1 MKTSGTNIRL
11 RKIISGL
18 KAGTLVPR
26 PDFQRRLVWANK
38 HKVAFIQTVLDE
50 LPFPEIYIAAG
61 EVNLESGEGKEVL
74 VDGQQRIT
82 TLYQYFVGSEDLK
95 YEDGLV
101 PYLELD
107 PVVQE
112 AFLEY
117 EVVVRDLGKL
127 DIETIKTVFQRINS
141 TNYSLNAVEVHNSR
155 YDGEIKRFAEEIA
168 ALDFFENHR
177 VFTNNDIKRMR
188 DLGFSLV
195 IIITM
200 LSTYFNLEDEFEEY
214 LERFNDE
221 FPYKEELRAQIISIV
236 ELIEN
241 LNFEDKSRA
250 FKKSDLLTL
259 LVELHRTIFKEGKVL
274 DEIKLSNEL
283 NLFYEKVEN
292 KVQEQK
298 VQDYSK
304 AVLQGTNNRS
314 GRIIRAK
321 IISEVINSCI
331 KMPVGDS

>member
-11 RKIISGL
+11 RKILSGL
-18 KAGTLVPR
+18 KAGTLIPR

-61 EVNLESGEGKEVL
+61 EVNLESGEGKEIL

-82 TLYQYFVGSEDLK
+82 TLYQYFIGSEDLK
-95 YEDGLV
+95 YENGLI
-101 PYLELD
+101 PYTKLD
-107 PVVQE
+107 PAKQE

-141 TNYSLNAVEVHNSR
+141 TNYSLNAVEIHNSR
-155 YDGEIKRFAEEIA
+155 YDGEIKRLAEAISE
-168 ALDFFENHR
+168 LEFFENHR

-195 IIITM
+195 VIITL
-200 LSTYFNLEDEFEEY
+200 LSTYFNLEEEFEEY

-221 FPYKEELRAQIISIV
+221 FPQKDEIEHQIKYLL
-236 ELIEN
+236 ELIEA
-241 LNFEDKSRA
+241 LNFDEKSRV
-250 FKKSDLLTL
+250 FKKSDLFTL
-259 LVELHRTIFKEGKVL
+259 LVELHRTIFKENNK
-274 DEIKLSNEL
+274 INQSKLEL
-283 NLFYEKVEN
+283 ELKNFYQAVEDKNLEPA
-292 KVQEQK
+292 

-314 GRIIRAK
+314 GRIIRGK
-321 IISEVINSCI
+321 IIYSIINSCL
-331 KMPVGDS
+331 V

>member
-11 RKIISGL
+11 RKILSGL
-18 KAGTLVPR
+18 KAGTLIPR

-38 HKVAFIQTVLDE
+38 HKVAFIQTVLEE

-61 EVNLESGEGKEVL
+61 EVNLESGEGKEIL

-95 YEDGLV
+95 YENGLI
-101 PYLELD
+101 PYNKLD
-107 PVVQE
+107 PSKQE

-117 EVVVRDLGKL
+117 EIVVRDLGKL
-127 DIETIKTVFQRINS
+127 DIETIKTIFQRINS
-141 TNYSLNAVEVHNSR
+141 TNYSLNAVEIHNSR
-155 YDGEIKRFAEEIA
+155 YDGEIKRLAETLSE
-168 ALDFFENHR
+168 LEFFENHR

-195 IIITM
+195 VIITIM
-200 LSTYFNLEDEFEEY
+200 STYFNLEDDFEEY

-221 FPYKEELRAQIISIV
+221 FPQKEEIEHQIKTVLESI
-236 ELIEN
+236 EKM
-241 LNFEDKSRA
+241 NFDEKSRV
-250 FKKSDLLTL
+250 FKKSDLFTL
-259 LVELHRTIFKEGKVL
+259 IIELHRAIFKESKKL
-274 DEIKLSNEL
+274 DEAKLESEL
-283 NLFYEKVEN
+283 KIFYQAVEDKSQDQN
-292 KVQEQK
+292 

-314 GRIIRAK
+314 GRIIRGK
-321 IISEVINSCI
+321 IISTIINTC
-331 KMPVGDS
+331 VV

>member
-11 RKIISGL
+11 RKILSGL
-18 KAGTLVPR
+18 KAGTLIPR

-61 EVNLESGEGKEVL
+61 EVNLESGEGKEIL

-82 TLYQYFVGSEDLK
+82 TLYQYFIGSEDLK
-95 YEDGLV
+95 YENGLI
-101 PYLELD
+101 PYTKLD
-107 PVVQE
+107 PAKQE

-127 DIETIKTVFQRINS
+127 DIETIKTIFQRINS
-141 TNYSLNAVEVHNSR
+141 TNYSLNAVEIHNSR
-155 YDGEIKRFAEEIA
+155 YDGEIKRLAETISE
-168 ALDFFENHR
+168 LEFFEKHR
-177 VFTNNDIKRMR
+177 VFTTNDIKRMR

-195 IIITM
+195 VIITL
-200 LSTYFNLEDEFEEY
+200 LSTYFNLEEEFEEY

-221 FPYKEELRAQIISIV
+221 FPQKDEIEHQIKYLL
-236 ELIEN
+236 ELIEA
-241 LNFEDKSRA
+241 LNFDDKSRV
-250 FKKSDLLTL
+250 FKKSDLFTL
-259 LVELHRTIFKEGKVL
+259 LVELHRTIFKENNKI
-274 DEIKLSNEL
+274 DQSKLEL
-283 NLFYEKVEN
+283 ELKNFYQAVEDKN
-292 KVQEQK
+292 QETA

-314 GRIIRAK
+314 GRIIRGK
-321 IISEVINSCI
+321 IIYSIINSCL
-331 KMPVGDS
+331 V

>member
-95 YEDGLV
+95 YENGLV
-101 PYLELD
+101 PYLKLN
-107 PVVQE
+107 PAIQE

-155 YDGEIKRFAEEIA
+155 YDGEIKRFAEGIA
-168 ALDFFENHR
+168 ALNFFEKYR

-200 LSTYFNLEDEFEEY
+200 LSTYFNLEEDFEEY

-221 FPYKEELRAQIISIV
+221 FPPKAELEDQIKTIIS
-236 ELIEN
+236 LIEK
-241 LNFEDKSRA
+241 LNFDEKSRV

-259 LVELHRTIFKEGKVL
+259 IVELHRVIFKEGKVL
-274 DEIKLSNEL
+274 DESKLGDEL
-283 NLFYEKVEN
+283 KTFYQKVEN
-292 KVQEQK
+292 KTQEQN

-321 IISEVINSCI
+321 IIAEVINFCI
-331 KMPVGDS
+331 KMPSK

>member
-11 RKIISGL
+11 RKILSGL
-18 KAGTLVPR
+18 KGGTLIPR

-61 EVNLESGEGKEVL
+61 EVNLESGEGKEIL

-82 TLYQYFVGSEDLK
+82 TLYQYFIGSEDLK
-95 YEDGLV
+95 YENGLI
-101 PYLELD
+101 PYTKLD
-107 PVVQE
+107 PAKQE

-141 TNYSLNAVEVHNSR
+141 TNYSLNAVEIHNSR
-155 YDGEIKRFAEEIA
+155 YDGEIKRLAETISE
-168 ALDFFENHR
+168 LEFFENHR

-195 IIITM
+195 VIITL

-221 FPYKEELRAQIISIV
+221 FPQKDEVEHQIKYIL
-236 ELIEN
+236 ELIEG
-241 LNFEDKSRA
+241 LNFDEKSRA
-250 FKKSDLLTL
+250 FKKSDLFTL
-259 LVELHRTIFKEGKVL
+259 LVELHRTIFKENNKI
-274 DEIKLSNEL
+274 DQSKLESEL
-283 NLFYEKVEN
+283 KNFYQAVED
-292 KVQEQK
+292 KIQEPA

-314 GRIIRAK
+314 GRIIRGK
-321 IISEVINSCI
+321 IIYSIINSCLI
-331 KMPVGDS
+331 

>member
-11 RKIISGL
+11 RKILSGL
-18 KAGTLVPR
+18 KAGTLIPR

-61 EVNLESGEGKEVL
+61 EVNLESGEGKEIL

-82 TLYQYFVGSEDLK
+82 TLYQYFIGSEDLK
-95 YEDGLV
+95 YENGLI
-101 PYLELD
+101 PYTKLD
-107 PVVQE
+107 PAKQE

-141 TNYSLNAVEVHNSR
+141 TNYSLNAVEIHNSR
-155 YDGEIKRFAEEIA
+155 YDGEIKRLAETISE
-168 ALDFFENHR
+168 LEFFENHR

-195 IIITM
+195 VIITL
-200 LSTYFNLEDEFEEY
+200 LSTYFNLEEEFEEY

-221 FPYKEELRAQIISIV
+221 FPQKDEIEHQIKYLL
-236 ELIEN
+236 ELIEA
-241 LNFEDKSRA
+241 LNFDEKSRV
-250 FKKSDLLTL
+250 FKKTDLFTL
-259 LVELHRTIFKEGKVL
+259 LVELHRTIFKENNK
-274 DEIKLSNEL
+274 INQSKLEL
-283 NLFYEKVEN
+283 ELKNFYQAVEDKN
-292 KVQEQK
+292 QEPA

-314 GRIIRAK
+314 GRIIRGK
-321 IISEVINSCI
+321 IIYSIINSCL
-331 KMPVGDS
+331 V

>member
-11 RKIISGL
+11 RKILSGL
-18 KAGTLVPR
+18 KAGTLIPR

-61 EVNLESGEGKEVL
+61 EVNLESGEGKEIL

-82 TLYQYFVGSEDLK
+82 TLYQYFIGSEDLK
-95 YEDGLV
+95 YENGLI
-101 PYLELD
+101 PYTKLD
-107 PVVQE
+107 PVKQE

-127 DIETIKTVFQRINS
+127 DIDTIKTVFQRINS
-141 TNYSLNAVEVHNSR
+141 TNYSLNAVEIHNSR
-155 YDGEIKRFAEEIA
+155 YDGEIKRLAEKISE
-168 ALDFFENHR
+168 LEFFENHR
-177 VFTNNDIKRMR
+177 IFTNNDIKRMR

-195 IIITM
+195 VIITL

-221 FPYKEELRAQIISIV
+221 FPQKDEVEHQIKYLL
-236 ELIEN
+236 ELIEA
-241 LNFEDKSRA
+241 LNFDEKSRA
-250 FKKSDLLTL
+250 FKKSDLFTL
-259 LVELHRTIFKEGKVL
+259 LVELHRTIFKENNKI
-274 DEIKLSNEL
+274 DQSKLESEL
-283 NLFYEKVEN
+283 KRFYQAVED
-292 KVQEQK
+292 KIQEPA

-314 GRIIRAK
+314 GRIIRGK
-321 IISEVINSCI
+321 IIYSIINSCLI
-331 KMPVGDS
+331 

>member
-11 RKIISGL
+11 RKILSGL
-18 KAGTLVPR
+18 KGGTLIPR

-61 EVNLESGEGKEVL
+61 EVNLESGEGKEIL

-82 TLYQYFVGSEDLK
+82 TLYQYFIGSEDLK
-95 YEDGLV
+95 YENGLI
-101 PYLELD
+101 PYTKLD
-107 PVVQE
+107 PAKQE

-141 TNYSLNAVEVHNSR
+141 TNYSLNAVEIHNSR
-155 YDGEIKRFAEEIA
+155 YDGEIKRLAETISE
-168 ALDFFENHR
+168 LEFFENHR

-195 IIITM
+195 VIIIL

-221 FPYKEELRAQIISIV
+221 FPQKDEVEHQIKYIL
-236 ELIEN
+236 ELIEG
-241 LNFEDKSRA
+241 LNFDEKSRA
-250 FKKSDLLTL
+250 FKKSDLFTL
-259 LVELHRTIFKEGKVL
+259 LVELHRTIFKENNKI
-274 DEIKLSNEL
+274 DQSKLESEL
-283 NLFYEKVEN
+283 KNFYQAVED
-292 KVQEQK
+292 KIQEPA

-314 GRIIRAK
+314 GRIIRGK
-321 IISEVINSCI
+321 IIYSIINSCLI
-331 KMPVGDS
+331 

>member
-11 RKIISGL
+11 RKILSGL
-18 KAGTLVPR
+18 KAGTIIPR

-61 EVNLESGEGKEVL
+61 EVNLESGEGKEIL

-82 TLYQYFVGSEDLK
+82 TLYQYFIGSEDLK
-95 YEDGLV
+95 YENGLI
-101 PYLELD
+101 PYTKLE
-107 PVVQE
+107 PVQQE

-141 TNYSLNAVEVHNSR
+141 TNYSLNAVEIHNSR
-155 YDGEIKRFAEEIA
+155 FDGEIKRLADAISELE
-168 ALDFFENHR
+168 FFENHR

-188 DLGFSLV
+188 DLGFSLLV
-195 IIITM
+195 IITL

-214 LERFNDE
+214 LQRFNDE
-221 FPYKEELRAQIISIV
+221 FPQKEELEYQIKYLLD
-236 ELIEN
+236 LIDK
-241 LNFEDKSRA
+241 LNFDEKSRV
-250 FKKSDLLTL
+250 FKKSDLFTL
-259 LVELHRTIFKEGKVL
+259 IVELHRIIFR
-274 DEIKLSNEL
+274 
-283 NLFYEKVEN
+283 EN
-292 KVQEQK
+292 KNIDQSKLESELKRFYQAVEDKIHEQIF
-298 VQDYSK
+298 QDYSK

-314 GRIIRAK
+314 GRITRGK
-321 IISEVINSCI
+321 IIYSIINSCI
-331 KMPVGDS
+331 I

>member
-11 RKIISGL
+11 RKILSGL
-18 KAGTLVPR
+18 KAGTLIPR

-61 EVNLESGEGKEVL
+61 EVNLESGEGKEIL

-82 TLYQYFVGSEDLK
+82 TLYQYFIGSEDLK
-95 YEDGLV
+95 YENGLI
-101 PYLELD
+101 PYTKLD
-107 PVVQE
+107 PAKQE

-117 EVVVRDLGKL
+117 EVVIRDLGKL
-127 DIETIKTVFQRINS
+127 DIETIKKVFQRINS
-141 TNYSLNAVEVHNSR
+141 TNYSLNAVEIHNSR
-155 YDGEIKRFAEEIA
+155 YDGEIKRLAETISE
-168 ALDFFENHR
+168 LEFFENHR

-195 IIITM
+195 VIITL

-221 FPYKEELRAQIISIV
+221 FPQKDEVEHQIKYLL
-236 ELIEN
+236 ELIEA
-241 LNFEDKSRA
+241 LNFDEKSRV
-250 FKKSDLLTL
+250 FKKSDLFTL
-259 LVELHRTIFKEGKVL
+259 LVELHRTIFKENNKI
-274 DEIKLSNEL
+274 DQSKLEL
-283 NLFYEKVEN
+283 ELKNFYQAVEDKN
-292 KVQEQK
+292 QEPA

-314 GRIIRAK
+314 GRIIRGK
-321 IISEVINSCI
+321 IIYSVINSCI
-331 KMPVGDS
+331 V

>member
-11 RKIISGL
+11 RKILSGL
-18 KAGTLVPR
+18 KAGSLIPR

-61 EVNLESGEGKEVL
+61 EVNLESGEGKEIL

-82 TLYQYFVGSEDLK
+82 TLYQYFIGSEDLK
-95 YEDGLV
+95 YENGLI
-101 PYLELD
+101 PYTKLE
-107 PVVQE
+107 PGQQE

-141 TNYSLNAVEVHNSR
+141 TNYSLNAIEIHNSR
-155 YDGEIKRFAEEIA
+155 YDGEIKRLADAISELE
-168 ALDFFENHR
+168 FFENHR

-195 IIITM
+195 VIITL

-214 LERFNDE
+214 LQRFNDE
-221 FPYKEELRAQIISIV
+221 FSQKEEIEYQIKYLLD
-236 ELIEN
+236 LIDN
-241 LNFEDKSRA
+241 LNFDEKSRV
-250 FKKSDLLTL
+250 FKKSDLFTL
-259 LVELHRTIFKEGKVL
+259 IVELHRTIFRENKKI
-274 DEIKLSNEL
+274 DQSKLESEL
-283 NLFYEKVEN
+283 KSFYQAVED
-292 KVQEQK
+292 KVQEPIF
-298 VQDYSK
+298 QDYSK

-314 GRIIRAK
+314 GRIMRGK
-321 IISEVINSCI
+321 IIYSIINSCI
-331 KMPVGDS
+331 I

>member
-11 RKIISGL
+11 RKILSGL
-18 KAGTLVPR
+18 KAGTLIPR

-61 EVNLESGEGKEVL
+61 EVNLESGEGKEIL

-82 TLYQYFVGSEDLK
+82 TLYQYFIGSEDLK
-95 YEDGLV
+95 YENGLI
-101 PYLELD
+101 PYTKLD
-107 PVVQE
+107 PVKQE

-127 DIETIKTVFQRINS
+127 DIDTIKTVFQRINS
-141 TNYSLNAVEVHNSR
+141 TNYSLNAVEIHNSR
-155 YDGEIKRFAEEIA
+155 YDGEIKRLAEKISE
-168 ALDFFENHR
+168 LEFFENHR

-195 IIITM
+195 VIITL

-221 FPYKEELRAQIISIV
+221 FPQKDEVEHQIKYLL
-236 ELIEN
+236 ELIEA
-241 LNFEDKSRA
+241 LNFDEKSRA
-250 FKKSDLLTL
+250 FKKSDLFTL
-259 LVELHRTIFKEGKVL
+259 LVELHRTIFKENNKI
-274 DEIKLSNEL
+274 DQSKLESEL
-283 NLFYEKVEN
+283 KRFYQAVED
-292 KVQEQK
+292 KIQEPA

-314 GRIIRAK
+314 GRIIRGK
-321 IISEVINSCI
+321 IIYSIINSCLI
-331 KMPVGDS
+331 